1 MKNSLKRAFSA
12 VALTAVAAS
21 ASSMSAFATGYAGE
35 GNADA
40 AVTKPTITLDKIVL
54 TADEAPGKEVKVNL
68 HVEGAQLA
76 YASTGF
82 HVYYDSRLTLGV
94 DEVFGAVMIKTG
106 PAIQRLSPSNPK
118 SDPSASQQGMSGYFV
133 ATGSETDYGI
143 NGDMWEFTFYLP
155 DDAAAGD
162 VYPLDIIYKSTPNA
176 KDLFMNKAEDEDGN
190 NMQAYAFTRGIYSS
204 DNPTFAA
211 DAADVAKVP
220 ALANINNTYDGY
232 IAVEAGEI
240 TTTTPPTTTTTAPPT
255 TTTTAPPTTTTT
267 APPTTTTT
275 APPTTTTTGSTT
287 TTTTGS
293 TTTTTTGSG
302 TTTTTRP
309 GTTTTT
315 RPGTTTT
322 AKPGTTTTTKKNGT
336 TESPKTGVAGVGV
349 AAAGLAIALGTAFVL
364 RKKED

>member
-54 TADEAPGKEVKVNL
+54 TEDEAPGKQVDVNL
-68 HVEGAQLA
+68 SVSGAQLA

-82 HVYYDSRLTLGV
+82 HVYWDSRLTLNV
-94 DEVFGAVMIKTG
+94 DATFGEAMVTKG
-106 PAIQRLSPSNPK
+106 DAIQRLSPSNPK
-118 SDPSASQQGMSGYFV
+118 EDSSASQQNMAGYFV
-133 ATGSETDYGI
+133 ATGGEKDLGI
-143 NGDMWEFTFYLP
+143 DGVMWTFSFTLP
-155 DDAAAGD
+155 ADAAAGD

-211 DAADVAKVP
+211 DAADIAKVP
-220 ALANINNTYDGY
+220 ALADIDNTYDGY
-232 IAVEAGEI
+232 IAVEAGETTI
-240 TTTTPPTTTTTAPPT
+240 TTTTTTTTT
-255 TTTTAPPTTTTT
+255 
-267 APPTTTTT
+267 
-275 APPTTTTTGSTT
+275 STT
-287 TTTTGS
+287 TTTTTTSTTTSTSTS
-293 TTTTTTGSG
+293 TTTTSTGSG
-302 TTTTTRP
+302 TTTTTSTGS

-315 RPGTTTT
+315 TSTGSGVTSTTTKPVTTKATTT
-322 AKPGTTTTTKKNGT
+322 AKPGTTTTKKSGT

-349 AAAGLAIALGTAFVL
+349 AAAGLVVALGTAFVL

>member
-54 TADEAPGKEVKVNL
+54 KESEAKGAKVDVNMT
-68 HVEGAQLA
+68 VSGAQLA

-82 HVYYDSRLTLGV
+82 HVYWDSRLTLDS
-94 DEVFGAVMIKTG
+94 DEFGYAMVTKG
-106 PAIQRLSPSNPK
+106 DALQRLANDDPTI
-118 SDPSASQQGMSGYFV
+118 DPSASQQGMSGYFV
-133 ATGSETDYGI
+133 CTGAKSDMGRDGI
-143 NGDMWEFTFYLP
+143 MWTFSFTLP

-211 DAADVAKVP
+211 DAADVDKVP

-232 IAVEAGEI
+232 IAVEAGQ
-240 TTTTPPTTTTTAPPT
+240 TTTTAPPT

-275 APPTTTTTGSTT
+275 APPTTTTTGSDT

-293 TTTTTTGSG
+293 GTTTTTGSG

-315 RPGTTTT
+315 RPATTTT

-349 AAAGLAIALGTAFVL
+349 AAAGLEIALGTAFVL